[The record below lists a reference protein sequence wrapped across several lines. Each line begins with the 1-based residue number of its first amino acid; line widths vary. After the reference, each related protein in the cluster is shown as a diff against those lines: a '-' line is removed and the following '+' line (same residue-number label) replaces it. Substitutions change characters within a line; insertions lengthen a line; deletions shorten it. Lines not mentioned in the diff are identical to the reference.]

1 MLMRVTL
8 YDKQT
13 GNLQTGGAELLEGWE
28 KNPQQ
33 LLWLDLDGS
42 RPEQEK
48 NILQHQFGI
57 HPLAISDAQRERH
70 PPKIEVFH
78 DCTFILLKGLN
89 GDLENIEY
97 STLQLALF
105 CNDDFLITRH
115 SADSPSTNR
124 LWSQYQDNPT
134 LFAAGTGPIAI
145 GISRAVVDRYT
156 NLIIRLEPRLE
167 LLEDEMFENPNDDI
181 LAELIGYKGQLK
193 KLRRIFTYHKS
204 LFEILQQM
212 STPGIPDELTHN
224 INDVYEHQERV
235 SSLAQLYYEL
245 ASDLID
251 GYISLASHRLN
262 QIMKL
267 LTIITAIFVPITFI
281 AGIYGMNFE
290 YIPELQ
296 YQHGYFIAIG
306 TMVSIVAVL
315 MFVFKYKKWI

>member
-1 MLMRVTL
+1 MRVAL
-8 YDKQT
+8 YEKQS
-13 GNLQTGGAELLEGWE
+13 GLLNTGGVELLEGWK

-42 RPEQEK
+42 DPEQEK
-48 NILQHQFGI
+48 KILQNHFGI
-57 HPLAISDAQRERH
+57 HPLAISDAQRDRH
-70 PPKIEVFH
+70 PPKIEVFN
-78 DCTFILLKGLN
+78 DYTFFLLKGLI
-89 GDLENIEY
+89 GDIANIEY
-97 STLQLALF
+97 STLQLAFF
-105 CNDDFLITRH
+105 CGDDFLVTRH
-115 SADSPSTNR
+115 SADSASTN
-124 LWSQYQDNPT
+124 LTWSQYQVDSE
-134 LFAAGTGPIAI
+134 LFAAGTARIAI
-145 GISRAVVDRYT
+145 NISRKVVDRYT
-156 NLIIRLEPRLE
+156 SLILGLEPRLD
-167 LLEDEMFENPNDDI
+167 LLEDEMLEHPNDDI

-193 KLRRIFTYHKS
+193 KLRRIFSYHKS
-204 LFEILQQM
+204 VFELLQQE
-212 STPGIPDELTHN
+212 STPGIPEELTHN

-290 YIPELQ
+290 YIPELHYQ
-296 YQHGYFIAIG
+296 YGYFIAIG
-306 TMVSIVAVL
+306 IMICIVAVL